1 MQFPGTPQAD
11 LGDNNIINI
20 NKLESSNLI
29 LEEQKDYGKTFVCD
43 AETSPVSHHH
53 ENSSTTPP
61 TLLHGSAHAE
71 NTYVHIQHVY

>member
-1 MQFPGTPQAD
+1 MQFPGSLQAH

-29 LEEQKDYGKTFVCD
+29 LEEQKDYGKTFECD

-53 ENSSTTPP
+53 ENSSTP
-61 TLLHGSAHAE
+61 TLHGSAHAE
-71 NTYVHIQHVY
+71 NIYVHIQHVY